1 MVELV
6 LLQQRQQQ
14 HCLGVIPVTTTNS
27 NYLSISGQEIT
38 GGTVSVTSGGTGATT
53 ATITS
58 KTNPSLEIPVTL
70 ANTNYLSISGQEIT
84 GGTVPVTS
92 GGTGATTASAKEL

>member
-1 MVELV
+1 MVN
-6 LLQQRQQQ
+6 
-14 HCLGVIPVTTTNS
+14 T

-38 GGTVSVTSGGTGATT
+38 GGTVPVTSGGTGATT
-53 ATITS
+53 AS
-58 KTNPSLEIPVTL
+58 EARTNLGVIPVTL

-92 GGTGATTASAKEL
+92 GGTGATTASEAKLLWE